1 MPLSPGSRIG
11 IYEVIA
17 PIGRGGMGEVYRA
30 RDPKL
35 QRDVAIKA
43 LPKEFE
49 QDRDRLAR
57 FEREA
62 RLLASL
68 NHTNIAAIYG
78 LEDHGGARF
87 LILELVDGQ
96 TLDERLAEGPLPP
109 EETVTIAIQIAA
121 ALEAAHANGIIHR
134 DLKPSNIKI
143 RPNGS
148 VKVLDLGLARTVE
161 SAGGVDSSLSPTRT
175 TPATLSGVVLGTA
188 AYMSPEQ
195 ARGKPVDK
203 RTDIFAFGCVV
214 YECLTGR
221 KVFSGETV
229 TDTLSAILTVEP
241 DWSALPASTPARVR
255 DLLRRCLQ
263 KDPRRRL
270 HDIAD
275 ARIELEEAQARG
287 ALGASGE
294 TEPAQQPLPARAGGG
309 RLAWTLGG
317 ALAGAVLAAAASTL
331 LRDKPPS
338 RAAEPVHAVLP
349 LGTGDV
355 LFTVRPT
362 LALSPDGRTV
372 VYSATRNGVQTL
384 FRRPLASDH
393 AEVIQ
398 GTELGSRPFF
408 SPDGQWIGFITK
420 NELRKVPLLGGTA
433 VTLSNVPPVT
443 AGGSWGPDGRIVLPL
458 GANSGLSAIA
468 EAGGAVA
475 PLVRLD
481 DALGEHALLYPQI
494 LPGGRGILCTQRLG
508 IDFADVDRSNV
519 VVIDPA
525 TGKRNTVIEG
535 ATFARYG
542 NGRLVFLRGSA
553 IFTAPFDLS
562 RLAVTG
568 AAVPLAEKIAIDPS
582 EGIGLFALAA
592 GTLAF
597 VDGEPVRQ
605 PLTSVVRLDREGKS
619 VRLPLPSAA
628 YFNPRL
634 SPDGK
639 RLAMV
644 QFFGLRSAIVI
655 HDRERD
661 IVSTLTPERGRF
673 FCPLWS
679 PDGQRLAFSRMG
691 AARPTLGIKNADG
704 SGEIRTFRD
713 GSEDAEFPSSFTP
726 DGKVIAY
733 TVNYSTDRGAKRK
746 PLTED
751 IWLKPVDES
760 APAPAGPW
768 FEAPFREAAPAISPD
783 GKWVAYVSDESGAR
797 EIYVRPF
804 PGPGAAIK
812 VSTNTGIEPAWT
824 RGGRELIYRTG
835 ERGER
840 FMVVEVANGLP
851 TFSAPRL
858 LFTAE
863 VNIGGQWSGRG
874 SREEA
879 FRDYDVSADGN
890 AFYATQFVPTEEPPR
905 QLVVVTDWAATV
917 PR

>member
-1 MPLSPGSRIG
+1 MALSPGSRVG

-30 RDPKL
+30 RDSKL

-43 LPKEFE
+43 LPEEF
-49 QDRDRLAR
+49 QHDPDRLLR

-68 NHTNIAAIYG
+68 NHTNIAAIHG
-78 LEDHGGARF
+78 LEEQGGTRF
-87 LILELVDGQ
+87 LVMELVEGQ
-96 TLDERLAEGPLPP
+96 TLDERIAEGPLPLD
-109 EETVTIAIQIAA
+109 EALSVAAQIAA
-121 ALEAAHANGIIHR
+121 GLEAAHEAGIIHR
-134 DLKPSNIKI
+134 DLKPSNVKL
-143 RPNGS
+143 RPGGS
-148 VKVLDLGLARTVE
+148 VKVLDLGLARTV
-161 SAGGVDSSLSPTRT
+161 ATPGGLDSSFSPTRT
-175 TPATLSGVVLGTA
+175 TPATLAGAILGTA

-195 ARGKPVDK
+195 ARGKPLDK
-203 RTDIFAFGCVV
+203 RTDIFSFGSVV
-214 YECLTGR
+214 YECLAGR
-221 KVFSGETV
+221 QAFSGETV
-229 TDTLSAILTVEP
+229 TDILSAILSRDP
-241 DWSALPASTPARVR
+241 DWSALPAGTPAKIR

-263 KDPRRRL
+263 KDPKRRL

-275 ARIELEEAQARG
+275 ARLEIEEAQARG
-287 ALGASGE
+287 GSGE
-294 TEPAQQPLPARAGGG
+294 VEPAEAPVRARR
-309 RLAWTLGG
+309 RLTWAIGG
-317 ALAGAVLAAAASTL
+317 ALAGAVLTAAASML
-331 LRDKPPS
+331 LRSKTPAPTPD
-338 RAAEPVHAVLP
+338 AAPVHAVLP
-349 LGTGDV
+349 LPAGDSI
-355 LFTVRPT
+355 FTVRPP

-372 VYSATRNGVQTL
+372 VYSAIHNGVQTL

-393 AEVIQ
+393 AEAIQ

-408 SPDGQWIGFITK
+408 SPDGQWIGFIAK
-420 NELRKVPLLGGTA
+420 NELRKVPVLGGTA
-433 VTLSNVPPVT
+433 VTLSNIPPIT

-468 EAGGAVA
+468 EAGGVLT

-481 DALGEHALLYPQI
+481 DSLGEHALLHLQI

-508 IDFADVDRSNV
+508 RDFADVDRSNV

-525 TGKRNTVIEG
+525 TRKRTTVIEG

-542 NGRLVFLRGSA
+542 NGRVVFLRGSA
-553 IFTAPFDLS
+553 VFTAPFDLS

-568 AAVPLAEKIAIDPS
+568 AAVPVAEKIAIDPS
-582 EGIGLFALAA
+582 EGIGLFALAG

-597 VDGEPVRQ
+597 VDGEPVRL
-605 PLTSVVRLDREGKS
+605 PVTSLVRLDREGEA
-619 VRLPLPSAA
+619 VRLPLPSGA

-634 SPDGK
+634 SPDGR

-655 HDRERD
+655 YDRERD

-691 AARPTLGIKNADG
+691 GARPTLGIKNADG
-704 SGEIRTFRD
+704 SGEIQTLQ
-713 GSEDAEFPSSFTP
+713 GASEDAEFPGSFSP
-726 DGKVIAY
+726 DGKTIAY
-733 TVNYSTDRGAKRK
+733 TINYSADRGGTRK
-746 PLTED
+746 PISED
-751 IWLKPVDES
+751 IWFKPVEQS
-760 APAPAGPW
+760 TKPPVGPW
-768 FEAPFREAAPAISPD
+768 FETPFREAAPSISPD
-783 GKWVAYVSDESGAR
+783 GKWVAYVSDESGAK
-797 EIYVRPF
+797 EIYVRPY

-812 VSTNTGIEPAWT
+812 VSTGSGTEPAWT

-835 ERGER
+835 ERVER
-840 FMVVEVANGLP
+840 FMVVEVANAP
-851 TFSAPRL
+851 PAFSAPRL
-858 LFTAE
+858 LFAAE

-890 AFYATQFVPTEEPPR
+890 AFYATLFVPTEEPPR

>member
-1 MPLSPGSRIG
+1 MPLLPGSRVG

-43 LPKEFE
+43 LPVEFS
-49 QDRDRLAR
+49 QDRDRLSR

-68 NHTNIAAIYG
+68 NHSNIAAIHG
-78 LEDHGGARF
+78 LEEQDGSRF
-87 LILELVDGQ
+87 LVMELVEGQ
-96 TLDERLAEGPLPP
+96 TLDERIAEGPLPVD
-109 EETVTIAIQIAA
+109 EALAVGAQIAA
-121 ALEAAHANGIIHR
+121 GLEAAHEAGIIHR
-134 DLKPSNIKI
+134 DLKPANVKI
-143 RPNGS
+143 RPGGS
-148 VKVLDLGLARTVE
+148 VKVLDLGLARTVD
-161 SAGGVDSSLSPTRT
+161 APGAFDSSLSPTRT
-175 TPATLSGVVLGTA
+175 TPATLAGVILGTA

-195 ARGKPVDK
+195 ARGKPLDK
-203 RTDIFAFGCVV
+203 RSDIFSFGCVV

-221 KVFSGETV
+221 QAFSGESV
-229 TDTLSAILTVEP
+229 TDILSAILTREP
-241 DWSALPASTPARVR
+241 DWSALPAATPGKIR
-255 DLLRRCLQ
+255 DLLRRSLQ
-263 KDPRRRL
+263 KDPKRRL

-275 ARIELEEAQARG
+275 ARLEIEEAQARG
-287 ALGASGE
+287 VSGE
-294 TEPAQQPLPARAGGG
+294 AEAGEAPAPSSRG
-309 RLAWTLGG
+309 RWTWATGG
-317 ALAGAVLAAAASTL
+317 ALVGAVLAAAASML
-331 LRDKPPS
+331 LRSKAPTTTT
-338 RAAEPVHAVLP
+338 AAAPVHAVLP
-349 LGTGDV
+349 LGTGEV
-355 LFTVRPT
+355 LFTTRPS

-372 VYSATRNGVQTL
+372 VYSATRNGVQSL

-393 AEVIQ
+393 AEAIQ

-408 SPDGQWIGFITK
+408 SPDGQWIGFIAK
-420 NELRKVPLLGGTA
+420 NELRKVPLLGGIA
-433 VTLSNVPPVT
+433 VTLSNIPPVT

-468 EAGGAVA
+468 EAGGALN
-475 PLVRLD
+475 PLVRLN
-481 DALGEHALLYPQI
+481 DALGEHALLHPQI

-519 VVIDPA
+519 VVIDPS
-525 TGKRNTVIEG
+525 TGKRTTVIEG

-542 NGRLVFLRGSA
+542 DGRVAFLRGSA
-553 IFTAPFDLS
+553 IFSAPFDLS

-568 AAVPLAEKIAIDPS
+568 TAVPVDEKIAIDPS
-582 EGIGLFALAA
+582 EGIGLFALVG

-597 VDGEPVRQ
+597 IDGGPVRL
-605 PLTSVVRLDREGKS
+605 PATNVVRLDREGKA

-655 HDRERD
+655 YDRERD

-679 PDGQRLAFSRMG
+679 PDGKRVAFSRMG
-691 AARPTLGIKNADG
+691 AARPRLSIKNADG
-704 SGEIRTFRD
+704 SGEIQTLQ
-713 GSEDAEFPSSFTP
+713 GESTDAEFSGSFSP
-726 DGKVIAY
+726 DGNTIAY
-733 TVNYSTDRGAKRK
+733 TISYAADRGGTKK
-746 PLTED
+746 QLSED
-751 IWLKPVDES
+751 IWFKSVDGTK
-760 APAPAGPW
+760 PAPVAPW
-768 FEAPFREAAPAISPD
+768 FETPFREAAPAFSPD

-797 EIYVRPF
+797 EIYVRPY
-804 PGPGAAIK
+804 PGPGAATK
-812 VSTNTGIEPAWT
+812 VSTESGIEPAWT

-835 ERGER
+835 ERSER
-840 FMVVEVANGLP
+840 FMVVEVANTLP
-851 TFSAPRL
+851 AFSAPRL

-863 VNIGGQWSGRG
+863 VNTGGQWNARG

-890 AFYATQFVPTEEPPR
+890 ALYATQFVPTEGPPR

>member
-1 MPLSPGSRIG
+1 VALSPGSRVG

-43 LPKEFE
+43 LPEAFS
-49 QDRDRLAR
+49 QDRDRLLR

-68 NHTNIAAIYG
+68 NHSNIAAIHG
-78 LEDHGGARF
+78 LEEQDGSRF
-87 LILELVDGQ
+87 LVMELVEGQ
-96 TLDERLAEGPLPP
+96 TLDERIAEGPLPL
-109 EETVTIAIQIAA
+109 EETLAVAAQIAA
-121 ALEAAHANGIIHR
+121 GLEAAHEAGIIHR
-134 DLKPSNIKI
+134 DLKPSNVKI
-143 RPNGS
+143 RPGGS
-148 VKVLDLGLARTVE
+148 VKVLDLGLARTVDG
-161 SAGGVDSSLSPTRT
+161 AGALDSSLSPTRT
-175 TPATLSGVVLGTA
+175 TPATLAGAILGTA

-195 ARGKPVDK
+195 ARGKPLDK
-203 RTDIFAFGCVV
+203 RSDIFSFGCVV

-221 KVFSGETV
+221 QAFSGETV
-229 TDTLSAILTVEP
+229 TDILSAILSRDP
-241 DWSALPASTPARVR
+241 DWSALPAGTPAKIR

-263 KDPRRRL
+263 KDPKRRL

-275 ARIELEEAQARG
+275 ARLEIEEAQSR
-287 ALGASGE
+287 GASGE
-294 TEPAQQPLPARAGGG
+294 VEPGESPRPAG
-309 RLAWTLGG
+309 RGRMTWAIAG
-317 ALAGAVLAAAASTL
+317 ALAGAVLAAAATML
-331 LRDKPPS
+331 LRDKAP
-338 RAAEPVHAVLP
+338 AAPAAAPLHAVLP
-349 LGTGDV
+349 LGAGDA
-355 LFTVRPT
+355 LFTMRPS

-372 VYSATRNGVQTL
+372 VYSAIHNGVQTL

-393 AEVIQ
+393 AEAIQ

-408 SPDGQWIGFITK
+408 SPNGQWVGFIAK
-420 NELRKVPLLGGTA
+420 NELRKVPLLGGAA
-433 VTLSNVPPVT
+433 VTLSNIPPVT
-443 AGGSWGPDGRIVLPL
+443 AGGSWGTDGRLVLPL
-458 GANSGLSAIA
+458 GANSGLYAIS
-468 EAGGAVA
+468 EAGGDLT
-475 PLVRLD
+475 PFVRLD
-481 DALGEHALLYPQI
+481 EALGEHALLHLQI

-508 IDFADVDRSNV
+508 IDFADLDRSNV

-542 NGRLVFLRGSA
+542 NGRLAFLRGA
-553 IFTAPFDLS
+553 TVFTAPFDLS

-568 AAVPLAEKIAIDPS
+568 AAVPVAEKIAIDPS
-582 EGIGLFALAA
+582 EGVGLFALAA

-597 VDGEPVRQ
+597 VDGEPVRL

-619 VRLPLPSAA
+619 VRLPLPPGA

-655 HDRERD
+655 YDRERD

-679 PDGQRLAFSRMG
+679 PDGKRVAFSRMG
-691 AARPTLGIKNADG
+691 GARPTLGIKNADG
-704 SGEIRTFRD
+704 SGEIQSFQKS
-713 GSEDAEFPSSFTP
+713 SEDAEFPGSFSP
-726 DGKVIAY
+726 DGKTIAY
-733 TVNYSTDRGAKRK
+733 TINYSADRGGTRK
-746 PLTED
+746 PISED
-751 IWLKPVDES
+751 IWLQSVDGTK
-760 APAPAGPW
+760 PAPVGPW
-768 FEAPFREAAPAISPD
+768 FEAPAREAAPAISPD
-783 GKWVAYVSDESGAR
+783 GKWVAYVSDESGAK
-797 EIYVRPF
+797 EIYVRPY
-804 PGPGAAIK
+804 PGPGVATK
-812 VSTNTGIEPAWT
+812 VSPDSGIEPAWT
-824 RGGRELIYRTG
+824 RGGRELIYRAG
-835 ERGER
+835 ERYER
-840 FMVVEVANGLP
+840 FMVIEVANALP
-851 TFSAPRL
+851 AFSAPRL
-858 LFTAE
+858 LFTTE

-890 AFYATQFVPTEEPPR
+890 TFYATQFVPTEEPPR